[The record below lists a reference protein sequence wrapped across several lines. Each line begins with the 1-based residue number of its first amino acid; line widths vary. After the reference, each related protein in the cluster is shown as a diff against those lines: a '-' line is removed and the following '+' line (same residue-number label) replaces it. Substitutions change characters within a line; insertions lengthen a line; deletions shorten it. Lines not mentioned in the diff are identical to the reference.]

1 MRVKKAYKDKDNK
14 KSKSYSTSY
23 YTKFKK
29 VSLAASG
36 PIVLCQAI
44 TVDGVTENFCWT
56 RKSDRD
62 LVKNNT
68 LPDAEIIVAPNVSA
82 DRGWDYCA

>member
-1 MRVKKAYKDKDNK
+1 MKIKKARKEKDNK
-14 KSKSYSTSY
+14 KRHSYSTPY

-36 PIVLCQAI
+36 PIVLCQAV

-56 RKSDRD
+56 RESDRN

-68 LPDAEIIVAPNVSA
+68 LPDAEIVVAPNVPA
-82 DRGWDYCA
+82 DRGWNYYA

>member
-1 MRVKKAYKDKDNK
+1 MKVKKNRKEKDNK
-14 KSKSYSTSY
+14 KQNYITSY

-36 PIVLCQAI
+36 PIVLCQATTI
-44 TVDGVTENFCWT
+44 DGVTENFCWT

-68 LPDAEIIVAPNVSA
+68 LPDAEIVVAPNVPA
-82 DRGWDYCA
+82 DRGWNYSA

>member
-1 MRVKKAYKDKDNK
+1 MKAKKDNK
-14 KSKSYSTSY
+14 KKHNKKSYSTSY
-23 YTKFKK
+23 YAKFKK

-36 PIVLCQAI
+36 PIVLCQAV

-56 RKSDRD
+56 KKSDRD
-62 LVKNNT
+62 LVKSNT
-68 LPDAEIIVAPNVSA
+68 LSDAEIVVAPNVPT